1 MAAEA
6 RLTEIAVLKTH
17 SINYAK
23 TREVYTA
30 YRKAGYSKAFL
41 EAHREEIALHKAA
54 KAAFDEAG
62 LQKLPKVKALDA
74 KFAELLTK
82 KKATY
87 PEYRKARNEMQELVR
102 ARKTW
107 NDFLRRK
114 KIPPKK
120 RRPDKRIP
128 PRSFPSWEA
137 SSADFLVY
145 IAALQSNAPVTRIF
159 SPRSFLV
166 LQQAGACTKG
176 SGIYTVPRQHKR
188 LPGSF
193 SPQFR
198 RCTVQCVP
206 GPCRFARH
214 APSD

>member
-1 MAAEA
+1 MLRHFAPSRELHSLTTLIRSTA
-6 RLTEIAVLKTH
+6 RQGM
-17 SINYAK
+17 
-23 TREVYTA
+23 RC
-30 YRKAGYSKAFL
+30 
-41 EAHREEIALHKAA
+41 
-54 KAAFDEAG
+54 
-62 LQKLPKVKALDA
+62 
-74 KFAELLTK
+74 
-82 KKATY
+82 
-87 PEYRKARNEMQELVR
+87 RNWFGH
-102 ARKTW
+102 RKTW
-107 NDFLRRK
+107 NAFLRRK
-114 KIPPKK
+114 RTPPRKAGLA
-120 RRPDKRIP
+120 KRIP